1 MTLAATLAMLGG
13 GAVAQDGPVSGAP
26 QDGAPLWLIS
36 CSNLLDPDE
45 LLCEFSQSIVLTQGG
60 QSNRLA
66 SAAFTRVAGQSGTNA
81 LFSLPFE
88 VSLAD
93 PVRVSVDDKEVG
105 TLAWQSCDAGG
116 CHASGPVDDGWL
128 RAMRAGSQLSAAL
141 KARDGR
147 DLSFGFQLKDFSR
160 TEKLL
165 P

>member
-1 MTLAATLAMLGG
+1 MTVATALALLGG
-13 GAVAQDGPVSGAP
+13 GALAQDAAPAAAP
-26 QDGAPLWLIS
+26 QDEAPLWLIS
-36 CSNLLDPDE
+36 CSNQMNPDE
-45 LLCEFSQSIVLTQGG
+45 LLCEFSQSIILTQGG

-66 SAAFTRVAGQSGTNA
+66 AAAFTRVAGQSATNA

-93 PVRVSVDDKEVG
+93 PVRVSVDGETAG
-105 TLAWQSCDAGG
+105 TLAWQTCDGGG
-116 CHASGPVDDGWL
+116 CHASGPVDEGWL
-128 RAMRAGSQLSAAL
+128 QAMRIGRQMEAIV

-147 DLSFGFQLKDFSR
+147 DLSFDFQLKDFSR